1 MSSESR
7 TPDKKFETNRTLVLM
22 LTVYSGVCIYSGR
35 HMLLTQATSEWCR
48 LPTTTHPNS
57 RQIVAGRPDEC
68 KKIILRPLLAGI
80 LTLKHCSRMHQ
91 NTSFSVWKR
100 TPLGGYGASTRTPSA
115 LGLDPSP
122 PLQNPRYATANR
134 WCCQQN
140 SPTAELVNHIY
151 DSLRVVAGCT

>member
-68 KKIILRPLLAGI
+68 KKNNFEASSCRHFNFKTLLQNAPEHFIFSQKTHTPRRLR
-80 LTLKHCSRMHQ
+80 R
-91 NTSFSVWKR
+91 
-100 TPLGGYGASTRTPSA
+100 
-115 LGLDPSP
+115 LDPHAFGARARPFAPFTKS
-122 PLQNPRYATANR
+122 
-134 WCCQQN
+134 
-140 SPTAELVNHIY
+140 
-151 DSLRVVAGCT
+151 